1 MDDILDYK
9 GYQIIKMGPDNYE
22 IHDDEDRCISIGE
35 SESDCMDQ
43 IDADFQSPS
52 SLTTYSDSELKEAMK
67 IDELHRKEQEYRE
80 TRRRR
85 FAYSG
90 PFYYDGS
97 DSPIVGQLS
106 YVAVADNLDTAARNI
121 IAQFHTTHKNLQI
134 SRLSIDK
141 EKVLDENVKQNEHVI
156 DKIDAIVKER
166 ESTNSSDILS
176 SSLTRY
182 NANSTGKASPDCV
195 PRAISFALKLPYTQ
209 VKKEIAA
216 RGGGGNAYM
225 YEDNFVPYIVEHG
238 CVEVK
243 NFSSD
248 TTVDEFADS
257 NPTGA
262 YILNVGKTPGKQ
274 SHLCCIIDNVIYDS
288 WDCSG
293 WYVYRAWK
301 CPDRHIKTTQLDYKE
316 LGDFALPIITNEIE
330 NDVQKSK
337 FLKDYKFNIYPYVK
351 IIKNQF
357 GNLHAY
363 CMLDL
368 ELIDSDIEYEKSWRF
383 AVDYVLSPETTMDE
397 AKEIIEKTTKVRI
410 YDRIYSI
417 AKEAINDVQTA
428 VEQTN
433 IGTKYN
439 LRLDNRL
446 EKSAYKQLPAD
457 IRARVSQMYVDT
469 SGNYSDKY
477 QIIFDPLP
485 GDPRKES
492 VRLKGFN
499 MDMINEEIKRYRD
512 GFQRMGYGN
521 NYDYQMSELE
531 TY

>member
-1 MDDILDYK
+1 MNDILDYK

-22 IHDDEDRCISIGE
+22 IHDNEDQYVSTGV

-43 IDADFQSPS
+43 IDADFQLPS
-52 SLTTYSDSELKEAMK
+52 STANYTDSELAEAIK
-67 IDELHRKEQEYRE
+67 LDELHRKEQEYRE

-97 DSPIVGQLS
+97 DSPIVRQLS
-106 YVAVADNLDTAARNI
+106 YVTVANNLDTAARNI
-121 IAQFHTTHKNLQI
+121 IAQFHKTHKNLQI

-141 EKVLDENVKQNEHVI
+141 NKVLDENVKQNESMI

-166 ESTNSSDILS
+166 KSTNSSDILS

-225 YEDNFVPYIVEHG
+225 YENNFAPYIEEHG
-238 CVEVK
+238 CVEIK
-243 NFSSD
+243 NFSSN
-248 TTVDEFADS
+248 TTVDEFSDA

-262 YILNVGKTPGKQ
+262 YILQVGRTPGKQ
-274 SHLCCIIDNVIYDS
+274 SHLCCIIDDVIYDS
-288 WDCSG
+288 WDCSD
-293 WYVYRAWK
+293 WYVCKAWR
-301 CPDRHIKTTQLDYKE
+301 CPDRHVNTTQLDYKE
-316 LGDFALPIITNEIE
+316 LGEFALPVITDEIT

-337 FLKDYKFNIYPYVK
+337 FLKDYKFNIYPYLR
-351 IIKNQF
+351 IIKNKF
-357 GNLHAY
+357 GNLHAG
-363 CMLDL
+363 CSLNL
-368 ELIDSDIEYEKSWRF
+368 ELLDSDVAYEKSWNF
-383 AVDYVLSPETTMDE
+383 AVDFVLSPETTMDE

-410 YDRIYSI
+410 YDRVYSI
-417 AKEAINDVQTA
+417 AKEAANDIATA
-428 VEQTN
+428 VEQSK
-433 IGTKYN
+433 IGSRYN
-439 LRLDNRL
+439 LRFTNNL
-446 EKSAYKQLPAD
+446 EKSAYKQLPPD
-457 IRARVSQMYVDT
+457 IRARVSDLYVDT

-485 GDPRKES
+485 GDPRKAT
-492 VRLKGFN
+492 VHLRGYN
-499 MDMINEEIKRYRD
+499 MNMINEEIKRYRD
-512 GFQRMGYGN
+512 GFQRMGYS
-521 NYDYQMSELE
+521 YDYQMSELE